1 MVANTENIQ
10 KLYAE
15 IPNTWTVDGVRI
27 DNYSQSND
35 HFLHGWREVVIPA
48 ITELQRLGDEFIL
61 VNDIVTKEVI
71 DFTTEEIEAYNKSL
85 IPKTISRM
93 KFIIQVFLTTGVM
106 YEDIVL
112 FIQNMNFDQAQKYV
126 ILTRLRSATHF
137 DRYSNDLLTIAQMMG
152 ITSEQ
157 LDSIFIN
164 GNLIE

>member
-1 MVANTENIQ
+1 MDIVAKINDDNSFGGNFYTKDVQQDWNITDVI
-10 KLYAE
+10 Y
-15 IPNTWTVDGVRI
+15 DGVFLKPNWN
-27 DNYSQSND
+27 DSEWEECASQ
-35 HFLHGWREVVIPA
+35 
-48 ITELQRLGDEFIL
+48 
-61 VNDIVTKEVI
+61 
-71 DFTTEEIEAYNKSL
+71 EEIEAHNRGL
-85 IPKTISRM
+85 IPQEISRM
-93 KFIIQVFLTTGVM
+93 KFIIQVFITTGIR

-112 FIQNMNFDQAQKYV
+112 FIQNLTFDEAQKYV

>member
-1 MVANTENIQ
+1 MVANLENIQ
-10 KLYAE
+10 KFYAE
-15 IPNTWTVDGVRI
+15 IPNTYVVDGVRI

-35 HFLHGWREVVIPA
+35 HFLHGWREVVIPT
-48 ITELQRLGDEFIL
+48 ITEYQRLGNEFIL
-61 VNDIVTKEVI
+61 VGDIITKEII
-71 DFTTEEIEAYNKSL
+71 DFTAEEIEAYNRSL

-157 LDSIFIN
+157 LDNIFIN
-164 GNLIE
+164 GNLLQ